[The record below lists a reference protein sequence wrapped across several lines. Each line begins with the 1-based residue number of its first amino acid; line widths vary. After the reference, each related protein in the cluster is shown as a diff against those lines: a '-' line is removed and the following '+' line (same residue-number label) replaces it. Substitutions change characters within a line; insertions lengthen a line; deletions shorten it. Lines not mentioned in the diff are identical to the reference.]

1 MKEQYIIAWLDN
13 AKQVDRWRINM
24 AQKEKGLLYR
34 FIRKLL
40 IFIISLGIVIS
51 SVYMGVNF
59 VYSKY
64 IMPVDSNNTELV
76 EIEIPR
82 GSSLD
87 AISQILYDNNLIR
100 SKTAFKLYVDVSNK
114 TSQLKA
120 GKYKLSRNME
130 LGQIMDELLAGNA
143 ASDTVTITIIEGWD
157 IRKIARYLVKEKE
170 FQFTEQ
176 EFIDAAKVENFTDF
190 VFLQDIPEE
199 RKKGEVG
206 TSPLEGYLF
215 PDTYIVYQD
224 ASPEDIMRKMLVQF
238 EKVYNESVLEKA
250 QALEMTM
257 DEVVTLASV
266 IQREA
271 RMSEDF
277 AKISAVF
284 HNRLNKEMPLGSCAT
299 VQFLI
304 NEDRWILTE
313 EEMNIDSPYNTYI
326 NKGLPIGPIASP
338 GRLALVSAVNP
349 YEEFMDPKK
358 PYLYF
363 VLKDPKTGEHVFN
376 TDYDQH
382 LKDKEKYEGEWSE

>member
-1 MKEQYIIAWLDN
+1 MS
-13 AKQVDRWRINM
+13 
-24 AQKEKGLLYR
+24 QKETSLLYR
-34 FIRKLL
+34 FVRKLL
-40 IFIISLGIVIS
+40 IYIISLGIVVS

-64 IMPVDSNNTELV
+64 IMPVDANNSELV

-82 GSSLD
+82 GSSLG
-87 AISQILYDNNLIR
+87 AIAQILYDNNLIR
-100 SKTAFKLYVDVSNK
+100 SKTAFKLYVDLSNK

-120 GKYKLSRNME
+120 GKYKLSKNME
-130 LGQIMDELLAGNA
+130 LGEIMDELLAGNA
-143 ASDTVTITIIEGWD
+143 ASDTVSITIIEGWD
-157 IRKIARYLVKEKE
+157 IRKIAKYLVKEKG

-199 RKKGEVG
+199 RKKGEAG
-206 TSPLEGYLF
+206 IAPLEGYLF
-215 PDTYIVYQD
+215 PDTYLVYQD

-257 DEVVTLASV
+257 DEVVTLASI

-271 RMSEDF
+271 RITDEF

-284 HNRLNKEMPLGSCAT
+284 HNRLKKDMPLGADST
-299 VQFLI
+299 IQFLI
-304 NEDRWILTE
+304 NEDRWDFSIE
-313 EEMNIDSPYNTYI
+313 ETKIDSPYNAYQNT
-326 NKGLPIGPIASP
+326 GLPIGPIASP

-349 YEEFMDPKK
+349 YEEFMNPNK

-376 TDYDQH
+376 TSYEQH
-382 LKDKEKYEGEWSE
+382 IKDKEKYESSWKNIGD

>member
-1 MKEQYIIAWLDN
+1 MS
-13 AKQVDRWRINM
+13 
-24 AQKEKGLLYR
+24 QKETSLLYR
-34 FIRKLL
+34 FVRKLL
-40 IFIISLGIVIS
+40 IYIISLGIVVS

-64 IMPVDSNNTELV
+64 IMPVDANNSELV

-82 GSSLD
+82 GSSLG
-87 AISQILYDNNLIR
+87 AIAQILYDNNLIR
-100 SKTAFKLYVDVSNK
+100 SKTAFKLYVDLSNK

-120 GKYKLSRNME
+120 GKYKLSKNME
-130 LGQIMDELLAGNA
+130 LGEIMDELLAGNA
-143 ASDTVTITIIEGWD
+143 ASDTVSITIIEGWD
-157 IRKIARYLVKEKE
+157 IRKIAKYLVKEKG

-199 RKKGEVG
+199 RKKREAGIA
-206 TSPLEGYLF
+206 PLEGYLF
-215 PDTYIVYQD
+215 PDTYLVYQD

-257 DEVVTLASV
+257 DEVVTLASI

-271 RMSEDF
+271 RITDEF

-284 HNRLNKEMPLGSCAT
+284 HNRLKKDMPLGADST
-299 VQFLI
+299 IQFLI
-304 NEDRWILTE
+304 NEDRWDFSIE
-313 EEMNIDSPYNTYI
+313 ETKIDSPYNTYQ
-326 NKGLPIGPIASP
+326 NTGLPIGPIASP

-349 YEEFMDPKK
+349 YEEFMNPNK

-376 TDYDQH
+376 TSYEQH
-382 LKDKEKYEGEWSE
+382 IKDKEKYESSWKNIGD

>member
-1 MKEQYIIAWLDN
+1 MS
-13 AKQVDRWRINM
+13 
-24 AQKEKGLLYR
+24 QKETSLLYR
-34 FIRKLL
+34 FVRKLL
-40 IFIISLGIVIS
+40 IYIISLGIVVS

-64 IMPVDSNNTELV
+64 IMPVDANNSELV

-82 GSSLD
+82 GSSLG
-87 AISQILYDNNLIR
+87 AIAQILYDNNLIR
-100 SKTAFKLYVDVSNK
+100 SKTAFKLYVDLSNK

-120 GKYKLSRNME
+120 GKYKLSKNME
-130 LGQIMDELLAGNA
+130 LGEIMDELLAGNA
-143 ASDTVTITIIEGWD
+143 ASDTVSITIIEGWD
-157 IRKIARYLVKEKE
+157 IRKIAKYLVKEKG

-199 RKKGEVG
+199 RKKGEAG
-206 TSPLEGYLF
+206 IAPLEGYLF
-215 PDTYIVYQD
+215 PDTYLVYQD

-250 QALEMTM
+250 QSLEMTM
-257 DEVVTLASV
+257 DEVVTLAS
-266 IQREA
+266 IIRREA
-271 RMSEDF
+271 RITDEF

-284 HNRLNKEMPLGSCAT
+284 HNRLKKDMPLGADST
-299 VQFLI
+299 IQFLI
-304 NEDRWILTE
+304 NEDRWDFSIE
-313 EEMNIDSPYNTYI
+313 ETKIDSPYNTYQ
-326 NKGLPIGPIASP
+326 NTGLPIGPIASP

-349 YEEFMDPKK
+349 YEEFMNPNK

-376 TDYDQH
+376 TSYEQH
-382 LKDKEKYEGEWSE
+382 IKDKEKYESSWKNIGD

>member
-1 MKEQYIIAWLDN
+1 
-13 AKQVDRWRINM
+13 M

-82 GSSLD
+82 DSSLD

-157 IRKIARYLVKEKE
+157 IRKL
-170 FQFTEQ
+170 
-176 EFIDAAKVENFTDF
+176 
-190 VFLQDIPEE
+190 LDI
-199 RKKGEVG
+199 
-206 TSPLEGYLF
+206 
-215 PDTYIVYQD
+215 
-224 ASPEDIMRKMLVQF
+224 
-238 EKVYNESVLEKA
+238 
-250 QALEMTM
+250 
-257 DEVVTLASV
+257 
-266 IQREA
+266 
-271 RMSEDF
+271 
-277 AKISAVF
+277 
-284 HNRLNKEMPLGSCAT
+284 
-299 VQFLI
+299 
-304 NEDRWILTE
+304 
-313 EEMNIDSPYNTYI
+313 
-326 NKGLPIGPIASP
+326 
-338 GRLALVSAVNP
+338 
-349 YEEFMDPKK
+349 
-358 PYLYF
+358 
-363 VLKDPKTGEHVFN
+363 
-376 TDYDQH
+376 
-382 LKDKEKYEGEWSE
+382 

>member
-1 MKEQYIIAWLDN
+1 MS
-13 AKQVDRWRINM
+13 
-24 AQKEKGLLYR
+24 QKETSLLYR
-34 FIRKLL
+34 FVRKLL
-40 IFIISLGIVIS
+40 IYIISLGIVVS
-51 SVYMGVNF
+51 TVYMAVNF
-59 VYSKY
+59 VYSKF
-64 IMPVDSNNTELV
+64 IMPVDANNTELV
-76 EIEIPR
+76 EVEIPK
-82 GSSLD
+82 GSSLG

-100 SKTAFKLYVDVSNK
+100 SKTAFKLYVDLSNK

-130 LGQIMDELLAGNA
+130 LGEIMDELLAGNA
-143 ASDTVTITIIEGWD
+143 AADTVSITIIEGWD
-157 IRKIARYLVKEKE
+157 IRKIAKYLVKEKD

-176 EFIDAAKVENFTDF
+176 DFIDAAKVENFTDF

-199 RKKGEVG
+199 RQKGEVG
-206 TSPLEGYLF
+206 ISPLEGYLF
-215 PDTYIVYQD
+215 PDTYLVYQD

-238 EKVYNESVLEKA
+238 EKVYYESVADRA
-250 QALEMTM
+250 QELEMTM
-257 DEVVTLASV
+257 DEVVTLASI

-271 RMSEDF
+271 RITDEF

-284 HNRLNKEMPLGSCAT
+284 HNRLKKDMFLGSCAT

-304 NEDRWILTE
+304 NEDRWVLTE

-349 YEEFMDPKK
+349 YEEFMNSKK

-376 TDYDQH
+376 TDYNQH
-382 LKDKEKYEGEWSE
+382 LKDKAKYEERWSE

>member
-1 MKEQYIIAWLDN
+1 MS
-13 AKQVDRWRINM
+13 
-24 AQKEKGLLYR
+24 QKETSLLYR
-34 FIRKLL
+34 FVRKLL
-40 IFIISLGIVIS
+40 IYIISLGIVVS

-64 IMPVDSNNTELV
+64 IMPVDANNSELV

-82 GSSLD
+82 GSSLG
-87 AISQILYDNNLIR
+87 AIAQILYDNNLIR
-100 SKTAFKLYVDVSNK
+100 SKTAFKLYVDLSNK

-120 GKYKLSRNME
+120 GKYKLSKNME
-130 LGQIMDELLAGNA
+130 LGEIMDELLAGNA
-143 ASDTVTITIIEGWD
+143 ASDTVSITIIEGWD
-157 IRKIARYLVKEKE
+157 IRKIAKYLVKEKG

-199 RKKGEVG
+199 RKKGEAG
-206 TSPLEGYLF
+206 IAPLEGYLF
-215 PDTYIVYQD
+215 PDTYLVYQD

-257 DEVVTLASV
+257 DEVVTLASI

-271 RMSEDF
+271 RITDEF

-284 HNRLNKEMPLGSCAT
+284 HNRLKKDMPLGADST
-299 VQFLI
+299 IQFLI
-304 NEDRWILTE
+304 NEDRWDFSIE
-313 EEMNIDSPYNTYI
+313 ETKIDSPYNTYQ
-326 NKGLPIGPIASP
+326 NTGLPIGPIASP

-349 YEEFMDPKK
+349 YEEFMNPNK

-376 TDYDQH
+376 TSYEQH
-382 LKDKEKYEGEWSE
+382 IKDKEKYESSWKNIGD

>member
-1 MKEQYIIAWLDN
+1 MS
-13 AKQVDRWRINM
+13 
-24 AQKEKGLLYR
+24 QKETSLLYR
-34 FIRKLL
+34 FVRKLL
-40 IFIISLGIVIS
+40 IYIISLGIVVS

-64 IMPVDSNNTELV
+64 IMPVDANNSELV

-82 GSSLD
+82 GSSLG
-87 AISQILYDNNLIR
+87 AIAQILYDNNLIR
-100 SKTAFKLYVDVSNK
+100 SKTAFKLYVDLSNK

-120 GKYKLSRNME
+120 GKYKLSKNME
-130 LGQIMDELLAGNA
+130 LGEIMDELLAGNA
-143 ASDTVTITIIEGWD
+143 ASDTVSITIIEGWD
-157 IRKIARYLVKEKE
+157 IRKIAKYLVKEKG

-199 RKKGEVG
+199 RKKGEAG
-206 TSPLEGYLF
+206 IAPLEGYLF
-215 PDTYIVYQD
+215 PDTYLVYQD

-250 QALEMTM
+250 QSLEMTM
-257 DEVVTLASV
+257 DEVVTLASI

-271 RMSEDF
+271 RITDEF

-284 HNRLNKEMPLGSCAT
+284 HNRLKKDMPLGADST
-299 VQFLI
+299 IQFLI
-304 NEDRWILTE
+304 NEDRWDFSIE
-313 EEMNIDSPYNTYI
+313 ETKIDSPYNTYQ
-326 NKGLPIGPIASP
+326 NTGLPIGPIASP

-349 YEEFMDPKK
+349 YEEFMNPNK

-376 TDYDQH
+376 TSYEQH
-382 LKDKEKYEGEWSE
+382 IKDKEKYESSWKNIGD

>member
-1 MKEQYIIAWLDN
+1 
-13 AKQVDRWRINM
+13 M

>member
-1 MKEQYIIAWLDN
+1 MS
-13 AKQVDRWRINM
+13 
-24 AQKEKGLLYR
+24 QKESSLLYR

-40 IFIISLGIVIS
+40 IYIISLGIVIS
-51 SVYMGVNF
+51 TVYMGVNF
-59 VYSKY
+59 VYSNY
-64 IMPVDSNNTELV
+64 IMPVDANNTELV

-82 GSSLD
+82 GSSLGTI
-87 AISQILYDNNLIR
+87 AQILYDNNLIR
-100 SKTAFKLYVDVSNK
+100 SKTAFKLYVDLSNK

-143 ASDTVTITIIEGWD
+143 ASDTVSITIIEGWD
-157 IRKIARYLVKEKE
+157 IRKIAKYLVKEKG

-190 VFLQDIPEE
+190 VFLQDIPED

-206 TSPLEGYLF
+206 ISPLEGYLF
-215 PDTYIVYQD
+215 PDTYLVYQD

-238 EKVYNESVLEKA
+238 EKVYNESVAEKA
-250 QALEMTM
+250 QDLEMTM
-257 DEVVTLASV
+257 DEVVTLASI

-271 RMSEDF
+271 RISDEF
-277 AKISAVF
+277 AKVSAVF
-284 HNRLNKEMPLGSCAT
+284 HNRLKKGMPLGADST
-299 VQFLI
+299 IQFLI
-304 NEDRWILTE
+304 NEDRWDFSIE
-313 EEMNIDSPYNTYI
+313 ETKIDSPYNTYQ
-326 NKGLPIGPIASP
+326 NTGLPVGPIASP

-349 YEEFMDPKK
+349 YEEFMNAKN

-376 TDYDQH
+376 TSYEQH
-382 LKDKEKYEGEWSE
+382 MKDKEKYESTWKNIGD